1 MGLVTDI
8 LDSIDA
14 SIAATGER
22 YFETTASALGPIA
35 TIMMTIFVIALGIN
49 IATGASDLSLRDAKQ
64 LFWRVIL
71 VYTFG
76 LSWANF
82 GVLYHA
88 LSDGA
93 GNLAMGFFDA
103 SRSGS
108 SDPNTAMDSFAK
120 NMADTVDDVSAS
132 RGSIM
137 RGVIGGFAYVI
148 LGLLMAAYVLVVGFA
163 KIMIAFLLGV
173 APLAMIATI
182 FDKTRNL
189 FEAWLESFVG
199 YLMYPIAAAAIIAS
213 VVKVGEE
220 QALGLTEGESTLGSI
235 LGFVVVVFVGIF
247 ALKAI
252 PTAASH
258 ITGQFRLASISPQP
272 IRAAT
277 RPLTG
282 AAARWTGA
290 RLGAMGSGM
299 MSGGQS
305 PKLARDQR
313 DRAYA
318 ERGGKLAEKIRL
330 SMVLGTMPKG

>member
-14 SIAATGER
+14 SIAAAGAR
-22 YFETTASALGPIA
+22 YFETTASALGPIV

-49 IATGASDLSLRDAKQ
+49 IAIGASDLSLRDAKQ

-88 LSDGA
+88 LSDGSV
-93 GNLAMGFFDA
+93 NLAMGFFDA
-103 SRSGS
+103 ARSS
-108 SDPNTAMDSFAK
+108 NPDPNAAMDQFAK
-120 NMADTVDDVSAS
+120 NMGDTVDEVSRS
-132 RGSIM
+132 RGSIQ
-137 RGVIGGFAYVI
+137 RGVIGGIAYVF
-148 LGLLMAAYVLVVGFA
+148 LGALMAAYILVVGFA

-189 FEAWLESFVG
+189 FEAWLSSFIG
-199 YLMYPIAAAAIIAS
+199 YLMYPVAAAAVVAS

-220 QALGLTEGESTLGSI
+220 QARGIFSGETTLGSI
-235 LGFVVVVFVGIF
+235 LGFFVVVFVGIF

-252 PTAASH
+252 PSAASH
-258 ITGQFRLASISPQP
+258 LTGQFHLASISPQP
-272 IRAAT
+272 IRAVT

-282 AAARWTGA
+282 AAARWSRA

-299 MSGGQS
+299 MSGGLS
-305 PKLARDQR
+305 PYLAHQQR

-330 SMVLGTMPKG
+330 SRVLGTMPKG